1 MLEAKSPCVP
11 VILPYAAPMIRFKF
25 PERAFLLAMLVASLS
40 LWCFV
45 EVADEVIE
53 GESHAIDKAILSS
66 LRMTDD
72 PATPIGPVW
81 MKEMARDITSL
92 GGGTVITL
100 VTVVVLGG
108 LLLRGKYALMVL
120 VLASVAG
127 GGLLSTLLKNAFD
140 RERPS
145 HIPHLMEATSP
156 SFPSGHSMLA
166 AVTYLT
172 LGALLGRLT
181 TKRREKYYFLAVAG
195 TIVLL
200 VGLSRMYLGV
210 HYPTD
215 VLAGWSAGVVWAVF
229 CASIARWLQQK
240 GQVEAAEPSAV

>member
-1 MLEAKSPCVP
+1 
-11 VILPYAAPMIRFKF
+11 
-25 PERAFLLAMLVASLS
+25 
-40 LWCFV
+40 
-45 EVADEVIE
+45 
-53 GESHAIDKAILSS
+53 
-66 LRMTDD
+66 MT
-72 PATPIGPVW
+72 
-81 MKEMARDITSL
+81 RDITSL
-92 GGGTVITL
+92 GGATVITL
-100 VTVVVLGG
+100 VTVVVLGV

-145 HIPHLMEATSP
+145 HIPHLMEASSP

-181 TKRREKYYFLAVAG
+181 TNRREKYYFLAVAG

-240 GQVEAAEPSAV
+240 GRVEPAESRPG